1 VTFTGRGGSNPP
13 SDTNYLQERRIPESV
28 SALRAP
34 SFPDVPPRPTD
45 RRSSRASPGSGSRSR
60 PGRRTRG
67 SAGPGG
73 PPAAVATEVRGHLP
87 RLEHISGD
95 CSGSRPQS
103 WSCRG
108 RFGRKTTGWPSPR
121 LLRPRS
127 DAAFGIAFVA
137 RVAERLADMPG
148 SVCIRFPGPR
158 KGRAARWS
166 ALCPPPRPTGTWPT
180 SSSAWTR
187 AVRLPQHP
195 DEYCAERPVLLAI
208 DQELC
213 EGPAVRVAPELA
225 DPVGAL
231 EVGEGW
237 A

>member
-1 VTFTGRGGSNPP
+1 LSTFPGTAQARGH
-13 SDTNYLQERRIPESV
+13 
-28 SALRAP
+28 
-34 SFPDVPPRPTD
+34 
-45 RRSSRASPGSGSRSR
+45 SPG
-60 PGRRTRG
+60 P
-67 SAGPGG
+67 
-73 PPAAVATEVRGHLP
+73 VEVG
-87 RLEHISGD
+87 
-95 CSGSRPQS
+95 
-103 WSCRG
+103 
-108 RFGRKTTGWPSPR
+108 FGRKTTGWPSPR

-225 DPVGAL
+225 DPVGAF

-237 A
+237 AGPDRPASLTKFVVDAVLNVADDPVETLAKIVDLHVLPCHANREVGLDIAPLFLRLPHHR